1 MNDIPRQQLALWA
14 LAIVAVGL
22 IGARYLADRGDG
34 GPGVAAA
41 RAPVRVTQAGSGGA
55 YVHVAGAIRRPGV
68 YRISSGAR
76 LDAAIRRAG
85 GPTEKADLEGVN
97 LAARVADGQQVI
109 VPRRMP
115 GGSAVAGGG
124 GDATG
129 GGAPVSLNTATA
141 DQLDELEGV
150 GPATAQ
156 KILDWRQEHGGFSSV
171 DQLKQISGIGP
182 KRFEALR
189 DSVRM

>member
-1 MNDIPRQQLALWA
+1 MDGIPRQQLALWA

-22 IGARYLADRGDG
+22 IGARYLSDRGDG
-34 GPGVAAA
+34 GGRAAAA

-55 YVHVAGAIRRPGV
+55 YVHVAGAVRRPGV
-68 YRISSGAR
+68 YRISSAAR

-85 GPTEKADLEGVN
+85 GPTSNADLEGVN

-109 VPRRMP
+109 VPRRVP
-115 GGSAVAGGG
+115 GAAGATAVGTAPG
-124 GDATG
+124 A
-129 GGAPVSLNTATA
+129 GAPVSLNTATA
-141 DQLDELEGV
+141 EQLDQLEGV

-182 KRFEALR
+182 KRFETLR